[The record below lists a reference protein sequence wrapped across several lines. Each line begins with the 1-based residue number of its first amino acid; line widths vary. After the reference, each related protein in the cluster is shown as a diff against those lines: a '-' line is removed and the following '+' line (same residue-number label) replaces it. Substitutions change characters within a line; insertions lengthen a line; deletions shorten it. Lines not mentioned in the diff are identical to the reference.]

1 MGRDLGWSPA
11 RWDEWDAPSA
21 VRDRPL
27 SLFRSQAIFSW
38 EPLIVFA
45 SNLHA
50 HHRNGHEPPRAVR
63 GNHRPPVRRRRATR
77 PAVEPLEG
85 RTLLNAGALDT
96 TFGGTGMVST
106 NIDSTGD
113 GAWSVAVQPD
123 SKVVAVGLTG
133 ESSSTGA
140 EHIAVVRYNA
150 DGSLDS
156 TFGSGGVFIDPFGPN
171 VIWQEVYHQAVAI
184 QADGKIVIAGQQT
197 RAVTTKSGKKT
208 VTNDYTDWLILR
220 LNPNG
225 TLDPTFGS
233 GGQVVTLFSTNDGAA
248 AQSVA
253 IQPADGKIVVAGGA
267 NPSAT
272 GGYGEFAVARYNTD
286 GSLDTTFGTGGVALT
301 DVSKLFGATGN
312 GSSAHSVVI
321 DPEGRIIA
329 AGSADVAYYSID
341 RAEMAM
347 VRYTPNGALDTTFG
361 TGGGAA
367 VMPPNATSSYDVGVG
382 VQSGGQIV
390 MGGLSTDTHG
400 WNGVSGDK
408 WELALARFTSN
419 GTLDTTFGTG
429 GSGFYTS
436 LQITY
441 PESMVL
447 EGDDK
452 ILAVGYG
459 AYTSPGVFDQDFW
472 VTRVLA
478 DGSAA
483 DASFGTN
490 GVAEAN
496 FGVNTVATAV
506 ALDPAGNIVL
516 TGEDGGSL
524 PQFRTARF
532 LGDSP
537 STPTALASTATP
549 APTMAGAPD
558 PFLGALVWNDP
569 TFLDSLP
576 TGKHRRST

>member
-1 MGRDLGWSPA
+1 M
-11 RWDEWDAPSA
+11 
-21 VRDRPL
+21 
-27 SLFRSQAIFSW
+27 
-38 EPLIVFA
+38 
-45 SNLHA
+45 
-50 HHRNGHEPPRAVR
+50 
-63 GNHRPPVRRRRATR
+63 
-77 PAVEPLEG
+77 
-85 RTLLNAGALDT
+85 
-96 TFGGTGMVST
+96 
-106 NIDSTGD
+106 
-113 GAWSVAVQPD
+113 
-123 SKVVAVGLTG
+123 
-133 ESSSTGA
+133 
-140 EHIAVVRYNA
+140 
-150 DGSLDS
+150 
-156 TFGSGGVFIDPFGPN
+156 
-171 VIWQEVYHQAVAI
+171 
-184 QADGKIVIAGQQT
+184 
-197 RAVTTKSGKKT
+197 
-208 VTNDYTDWLILR
+208 
-220 LNPNG
+220 
-225 TLDPTFGS
+225 
-233 GGQVVTLFSTNDGAA
+233 
-248 AQSVA
+248 
-253 IQPADGKIVVAGGA
+253 
-267 NPSAT
+267 
-272 GGYGEFAVARYNTD
+272 
-286 GSLDTTFGTGGVALT
+286 
-301 DVSKLFGATGN
+301 
-312 GSSAHSVVI
+312 VI

-361 TGGGAA
+361 NGGGAA

-408 WELALARFTSN
+408 WELALTRFTSN
-419 GTLDTTFGTG
+419 GTLDTTFGNG

-537 STPTALASTATP
+537 STPTASPRRRRLRRQWP
-549 APTMAGAPD
+549 APD
-558 PFLGALVWNDP
+558 PFLGHWSG
-569 TFLDSLP
+569 TI
-576 TGKHRRST
+576 RRSSTRSRPASTAAPPETTKDQS